1 MTFPTSDP
9 FNIKTMLFDTV
20 PFDLTSVRTALIAG
34 SLLIV
39 ALSKFPK
46 MKVPVQGIPMAS
58 NSHWLFGHVKV
69 LVGDFRETWWK
80 LGYERA
86 NDDGLCSFWLFS
98 RPMITVTRV
107 EHARAILA
115 ASHNR
120 AGSRMKTYMKM
131 FLGENSLPFLNGK
144 EWKHTRTV
152 YTKALSKS
160 AVTAMT
166 EPIHDIITTMIKSLD
181 RKITE
186 NHGHPVDTN
195 METIFN
201 LILSDISGKIFFGMD
216 FKCCETLEQHPITEA
231 IKFLFTE
238 VGRRYK
244 SPFNPAAR
252 YLCLPTQS
260 NRKFRESVKFIRDTL
275 RDIINERRQTML
287 TTPSEK
293 SKRDFITSALESLG
307 TEKDTLDID
316 KVIDILTTAH
326 TAAFD
331 SSSAALVYIFYC
343 LASNPFAENECL
355 KEIDQVMKEGDS
367 FTNQERLPYCNA
379 VVTEA
384 TRLYP
389 SFILTM
395 RSLEKPVTL
404 GNVTVP
410 AGMDVTLPLWHL
422 QRDERNF
429 HRADEFL
436 PERWVKQ
443 NADGSWVDH
452 LSADDTNKD
461 MMPSRASFSS
471 DDTTLPGSDP
481 NSSDKSTHLNHTSF
495 REQNGHVRPADKNA
509 FLTFSAG
516 GRSCPGYHLARKEL
530 CLITVELLRHFKFE
544 LGPGFKLNPI
554 NFAITQKNEGGL
566 PVIISKRK

>member
-1 MTFPTSDP
+1 
-9 FNIKTMLFDTV
+9 
-20 PFDLTSVRTALIAG
+20 
-34 SLLIV
+34 
-39 ALSKFPK
+39 
-46 MKVPVQGIPMAS
+46 
-58 NSHWLFGHVKV
+58 
-69 LVGDFRETWWK
+69 
-80 LGYERA
+80 
-86 NDDGLCSFWLFS
+86 
-98 RPMITVTRV
+98 
-107 EHARAILA
+107 
-115 ASHNR
+115 
-120 AGSRMKTYMKM
+120 MKM
-131 FLGENSLPFLNGK
+131 LLGEYSIPFLNGK
-144 EWKHTRTV
+144 EWKHTRII
-152 YTKALSKS
+152 YNKALSKS
-160 AVTAMT
+160 AVIAMV
-166 EPIHDIITTMIKSLD
+166 EPIHDIIMTMIKSLD

-186 NHGHPVDTN
+186 NHGHAIDFN

-201 LILSDISGKIFFGMD
+201 LILSDMSGKLFFGMD
-216 FKCCETLEQHPITEA
+216 FECCETLEQHPITET
-231 IKFLFTE
+231 IKFMLAE
-238 VGRRYK
+238 VSRRSK

-252 YLCLPTQS
+252 YLSLPTQS
-260 NRKFRESVKFIRDTL
+260 NRKVKESVKFVRDTL

-293 SKRDFITSALESLG
+293 SKSDFITSALESLDA
-307 TEKDTLDID
+307 ENDTLNVD
-316 KVIDILTTAH
+316 KLIDILIGAH
-326 TAAFD
+326 VGAFD
-331 SSSAALVYIFYC
+331 SSSTTLVYIFYF

-355 KEIDQVMKEGDS
+355 KEIGRALQEGDGVL
-367 FTNQERLPYCNA
+367 NPDKLPYCNA

-384 TRLYP
+384 LRLYP
-389 SFILTM
+389 SFVVVT

-404 GNVTVP
+404 GNVIVP
-410 AGMDVTLPLWHL
+410 VGMEVYLPFWHL
-422 QRDERNF
+422 NRDERHF
-429 HRADEFL
+429 HRANESL

-516 GRSCPGYHLARKEL
+516 GRSCVGYKLARKEL

-544 LGPGFKLNPI
+544 LGPNSKLNPI
-554 NFAITQKNEGGL
+554 NNATALKNEGGL